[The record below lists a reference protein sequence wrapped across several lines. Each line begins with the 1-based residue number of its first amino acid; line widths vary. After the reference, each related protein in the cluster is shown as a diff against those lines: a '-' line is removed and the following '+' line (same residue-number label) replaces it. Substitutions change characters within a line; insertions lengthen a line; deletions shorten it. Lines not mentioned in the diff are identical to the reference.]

1 MDEMAFSLD
10 GENAHYGAPENP
22 AAPGRAAG
30 GSSTGSAV
38 SLCRP
43 KPNSDNSGV
52 QNEVC
57 MSSWASLHQCAEDY
71 SSTRVGRPHTAVAGI
86 WNPNCLRHAG
96 GSRIR
101 GG

>member
-38 SLCRP
+38 GLCRQRQL
-43 KPNSDNSGV
+43 KS
-52 QNEVC
+52 E
-57 MSSWASLHQCAEDY
+57 
-71 SSTRVGRPHTAVAGI
+71 VGREKPELDTALCMRSWSNLHRLAEGHRTGVRAAA
-86 WNPNCLRHAG
+86 WMSKFPNFSSVSSCR
-96 GSRIR
+96 
-101 GG
+101 